1 MTQQDDQLARR
12 ASDRYWSTDESVSQ
26 LADDLGISKGRL
38 YELILPLGLE
48 GSCPECGSGPPGYP
62 NRTARDR
69 DKASCPQCGWEG
81 PAAELAPGEPVPPVG
96 GNSSPVHSLH
106 PAPTLVPSTVLGGAL
121 VGLAVGLVVGRWS
134 RS

>member
-1 MTQQDDQLARR
+1 MTQQDDQLAQK

-38 YELILPLGLE
+38 YDLILPLGLE
-48 GSCPECGSGPPGYP
+48 GACPECAGGPVGYA

-69 DKASCPQCGWEG
+69 DEATCPNCGWEG
-81 PAAELAPGEPVPPVG
+81 KAAELAPGDPLQSAG
-96 GNSSPVHSLH
+96 GSGPAVHSPH
-106 PAPTLVPSTVLGGAL
+106 PAPGLMPTTMLGGAL
-121 VGLAVGLVVGRWS
+121 LGLAVGLLIGRWS